1 MEKIRMK
8 DSYRYPNGKKE
19 NGRVNWEVEM
29 AHDVND
35 KKKEII
41 CLAQQTRHTIKKLI
55 RFQNYILTYSYD
67 YMLSIKVQSNTSNSN
82 IQ

>member
-8 DSYRYPNGKKE
+8 DSYRYPNGEKE

-35 KKKEII
+35 KKKEEII
-41 CLAQQTRHTIKKLI
+41 FLA
-55 RFQNYILTYSYD
+55 
-67 YMLSIKVQSNTSNSN
+67 
-82 IQ
+82 

>member
-29 AHDVND
+29 AHYVND
-35 KKKEII
+35 KKKRNNLSSATNAAYDKETYKIS
-41 CLAQQTRHTIKKLI
+41 KLYLNLQLRLHAI
-55 RFQNYILTYSYD
+55 D
-67 YMLSIKVQSNTSNSN
+67 QSTK
-82 IQ
+82 

>member
-35 KKKEII
+35 KKKRSNLSSATNAAYDKETYKIS
-41 CLAQQTRHTIKKLI
+41 KLYLNLQLRLHAI
-55 RFQNYILTYSYD
+55 D
-67 YMLSIKVQSNTSNSN
+67 QSTK
-82 IQ
+82 

>member
-35 KKKEII
+35 KKKRNNLSSATNAAYDKETYKIS
-41 CLAQQTRHTIKKLI
+41 KLYLNLQLRLHAI
-55 RFQNYILTYSYD
+55 D
-67 YMLSIKVQSNTSNSN
+67 QSTK
-82 IQ
+82 

>member
-8 DSYRYPNGKKE
+8 DSYRYPNEKKE

-35 KKKEII
+35 KKKRNNLSSVTNAAYDKETYKIS
-41 CLAQQTRHTIKKLI
+41 KLYLNLQLRLHAI
-55 RFQNYILTYSYD
+55 D
-67 YMLSIKVQSNTSNSN
+67 QSTK
-82 IQ
+82 

>member
-8 DSYRYPNGKKE
+8 DSYRYPNGEKE

-35 KKKEII
+35 KKKRNNFSSVASAAYDKETYRIS
-41 CLAQQTRHTIKKLI
+41 KLYLNLQLRLHAI
-55 RFQNYILTYSYD
+55 D
-67 YMLSIKVQSNTSNSN
+67 QSTK
-82 IQ
+82 